1 MASSQKKGS
10 KNKKELAQQ
19 EKRITE
25 LAKVAFGKALAEFYF
40 PALDNPRYIFDYTQK
55 EGFYI
60 DPDHKWQITMNLAN
74 TPLFREDEEYIKFFH
89 AISMH
94 EVSHYQIIPYDGLI
108 NAKLLKAAMKH
119 VNRYFA
125 PIIVNI
131 FADLVIDLKLFKK
144 YPDLMLW
151 EAKKTYEYIKGG
163 NENKLSNFAK
173 FLFRAYEKI
182 WDAEISPDVS
192 LNEMDD
198 IVNKVSN
205 VILKN
210 FEDET
215 KWEEKVRKVAYH
227 LKGLINDSFTLIGRG
242 VPCDKGKAR
251 RKAPGPGGNIE
262 FPEDILEIMDNPLE
276 NKNADKLKEDNED
289 ELTQK
294 AEEFAKDTP
303 YSEFGAP
310 AGQAGI
316 LIEGNNLATWYR
328 GIAKN
333 LIEIK
338 IYEEKPGGQVP
349 VYPEVWRIGD
359 PIEELDVVQTL
370 LNSPVIIPNITTRK
384 WAFKE
389 GPGHLIEKQIPDL
402 LIVLDSSGSMRWNY
416 TATRNSGRG
425 EYHTALVASFAA
437 LHFAASKG
445 VKFSVINFSGHAEV
459 CQWTADY
466 KKAERI
472 LLRYQGNGTVLPTNK
487 IAEQC
492 KKAERK
498 ALVFIITDFGLYN
511 WEKSKK
517 KMIEMANQGHK
528 IVGFFIGASS
538 IPKTKF
544 KELLNKATF
553 YPIKNIKDL
562 INLVIL
568 EVKKYYL

>member
-1 MASSQKKGS
+1 
-10 KNKKELAQQ
+10 
-19 EKRITE
+19 
-25 LAKVAFGKALAEFYF
+25 
-40 PALDNPRYIFDYTQK
+40 
-55 EGFYI
+55 
-60 DPDHKWQITMNLAN
+60 
-74 TPLFREDEEYIKFFH
+74 
-89 AISMH
+89 MH

-131 FADLVIDLKLFKK
+131 FADLVIDLKLYKK

-163 NENKLSNFAK
+163 NETKLSDFAK
-173 FLFRAYEKI
+173 FLFRAYEKT

-192 LNEMDD
+192 LNELDD
-198 IVNKVSN
+198 LVNKVVN

-251 RKAPGPGGNIE
+251 RNAPGTGGSIE

-333 LIEIK
+333 LIEI
-338 IYEEKPGGQVP
+338 
-349 VYPEVWRIGD
+349 
-359 PIEELDVVQTL
+359 
-370 LNSPVIIPNITTRK
+370 
-384 WAFKE
+384 
-389 GPGHLIEKQIPDL
+389 
-402 LIVLDSSGSMRWNY
+402 
-416 TATRNSGRG
+416 
-425 EYHTALVASFAA
+425 
-437 LHFAASKG
+437 
-445 VKFSVINFSGHAEV
+445 
-459 CQWTADY
+459 
-466 KKAERI
+466 
-472 LLRYQGNGTVLPTNK
+472 
-487 IAEQC
+487 
-492 KKAERK
+492 
-498 ALVFIITDFGLYN
+498 
-511 WEKSKK
+511 
-517 KMIEMANQGHK
+517 
-528 IVGFFIGASS
+528 
-538 IPKTKF
+538 
-544 KELLNKATF
+544 
-553 YPIKNIKDL
+553 
-562 INLVIL
+562 
-568 EVKKYYL
+568 